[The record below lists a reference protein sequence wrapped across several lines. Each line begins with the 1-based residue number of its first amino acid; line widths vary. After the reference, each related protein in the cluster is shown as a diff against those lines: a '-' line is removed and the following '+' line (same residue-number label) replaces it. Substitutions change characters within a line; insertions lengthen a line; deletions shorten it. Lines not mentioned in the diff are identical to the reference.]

1 MSLRQARAALE
12 VETAGQ
18 GFYDITDRI
27 RTFVG
32 DQSIATGLLTVFLH
46 HTSASLMIQENADP
60 TVQEDFLAFFKRLAP
75 EDGRSYRHGYE
86 GADDMPAHIRTALT
100 TVHLSIPVSD
110 GRPDLGTWQGVYV
123 VEHRYR
129 PHRRRVTL
137 HLIGGNAPRR

>member
-1 MSLRQARAALE
+1 MSLRQARAGLK

-27 RTFVG
+27 RTFVTEQG
-32 DQSIATGLLTVFLH
+32 IDIGLLTVFLH

-60 TVQEDFLAFFKRLAP
+60 TVQDDFLSFFKRLVP

-86 GADDMPAHIRTALT
+86 GPDDMPAHIRTALT
-100 TVHLSIPVSD
+100 TVHLGIPVT
-110 GRPDLGTWQGVYV
+110 GGQPDLGTWQGVFL

-129 PHRRRVTL
+129 PYCRHVTL
-137 HLIGGNAPRR
+137 HLIGE